1 MSKPSEVTEVEQHW
15 TRVVK
20 QGEHARRT
28 VRGVQIEVGH
38 ASSEQRVSLSE
49 VVVDVESGDHRGDAL
64 AWLVH
69 GQQLHHGVVESPV
82 AFVGD
87 RERDLRHG
95 VVLDPRADRMSF
107 RVVRVEQ
114 AFW

>member
-1 MSKPSEVTEVEQHW
+1 ME
-15 TRVVK
+15 
-20 QGEHARRT
+20 
-28 VRGVQIEVGH
+28 IEVGH
-38 ASSEQRVSLSE
+38 ASSEQRVSFSE
-49 VVVDVESGDHRGDAL
+49 VVVDVETGEHRGDAF

-69 GQQLHHGVVESPV
+69 GQQLDHGVVESAV

-95 VVLDPRADRMSF
+95 VVQDPRTDRMSF